1 MIPLSHVPLMPLTPL
16 NRIGSVDID
25 VKREVNKL
33 AEYTGPASIP
43 NAALS
48 DVYRVYRNMKTLR
61 FFRLVAEGFGNKE
74 RLSEISGRTYD
85 IFKADLG
92 RGQIYIIIEASY
104 EAANAF
110 MDDGQIMFKLRE
122 WLTESLKRVV
132 DVPGDMKLV
141 PPIEKWD
148 RWLYGK
154 GTALPRDVRAI
165 PFYSPEFS
173 PGTPALTLM
182 LVKPP

>member
-1 MIPLSHVPLMPLTPL
+1 MPFTPL
-16 NRIGSVDID
+16 NRISSVDID
-25 VKREVNKL
+25 VKREVGKL
-33 AEYTGPASIP
+33 AAYSSPASISSHTQ
-43 NAALS
+43 AE
-48 DVYRVYRNMKTLR
+48 VYRTYRNMKTLK
-61 FFRLVAEGFGNKE
+61 FFALVEEKFNNKE

-92 RGQIYIIIEASY
+92 RGEVYIITEASY

-122 WLTESLKRVV
+122 WLTESLQRVV
-132 DVPGDMKLV
+132 DAKGDMKLT

-154 GTALPRDVRAI
+154 GTALPKDVRAI
-165 PFYSPEFS
+165 PFYSQEFT
-173 PGTPALTLM
+173 PGTPALTLI
-182 LVKPP
+182 LVKPQ

>member
-1 MIPLSHVPLMPLTPL
+1 MPLKPL
-16 NRIGSVDID
+16 NRIDSVDID

-33 AEYTGPASIP
+33 AGYSGPATIP
-43 NAALS
+43 NSALAE
-48 DVYRVYRNMKTLR
+48 VYRTYRNMKILR
-61 FFRLVAEGFGNKE
+61 FFRLVAEGFGNHE
-74 RLSEISGRTYD
+74 RQSEISGRTYD

-92 RGQIYIIIEASY
+92 RGQVYIILEVSY

-110 MDDGQIMFKLRE
+110 LDDGQIMFKLRE
-122 WLTESLKRVV
+122 WLTESLRRVV
-132 DVPGDMKLV
+132 DARGEMKLM

-154 GTALPRDVRAI
+154 GTTLPRDVRAI

-173 PGTPALTLM
+173 PGIPALTLI

>member
-1 MIPLSHVPLMPLTPL
+1 MPITPL
-16 NRIGSVDID
+16 NRITTVDID
-25 VKREVNKL
+25 LKREVGKL
-33 AEYTGPASIP
+33 AAYSGPVSIP
-43 NAALS
+43 NSALAE
-48 DVYRVYRNMKTLR
+48 VYRTYRNMKTLK
-61 FFRLVAEGFGNKE
+61 FFGLVEEKFNNKE

-92 RGQIYIIIEASY
+92 RGQIFVIIEASY

-122 WLTESLKRVV
+122 WLTESLQRVV
-132 DVPGDMKLV
+132 DARGDMKLT

-165 PFYSPEFS
+165 PFYSQEFS
-173 PGTPALTLM
+173 PGTPALTLI
-182 LVKPP
+182 LVKPQ